1 MHKCE
6 CARVCTS
13 SRYKGVL
20 YTMTAIIRAS
30 MEAGPYV
37 RVKNGCAAAAV
48 QHRTPAPAASR
59 VPAALLAVLS
69 GAPDPAVGAHALAAA
84 VAAEAPDAVMLA
96 DAGAP
101 AVLAGVPS
109 AVMLADACA
118 PAVIASV
125 PDEAFE
131 RESARLPATPSLF
144 SSSSARSHTCESR
157 GLGWRIHGSVEDT
170 KLSTNKQHSLS
181 YHHAFA
187 SPFLISP
194 VNCCLHVWQVHHHLV
209 LLFCLRRLNA
219 AAKMGQ
225 TCGPSTRASGLDGR
239 RARAQAD
246 QTHAI
251 LALADIIAKGNA
263 LVHFGRQQAHGTQTP
278 AAMLKLLQS
287 CQSPPRGSLADSDA
301 LSAADRIRPG

>member
-1 MHKCE
+1 
-6 CARVCTS
+6 
-13 SRYKGVL
+13 
-20 YTMTAIIRAS
+20 MTAIIRAS
-30 MEAGPYV
+30 MEAGPHD
-37 RVKNGCAAAAV
+37 RAAAAV

-125 PDEAFE
+125 PDEVFE

-194 VNCCLHVWQVHHHLV
+194 VNCCLHVWHVHHHSGLCV
-209 LLFCLRRLNA
+209 CSTSASA
-219 AAKMGQ
+219 A
-225 TCGPSTRASGLDGR
+225 STRQLR
-239 RARAQAD
+239 WAR
-246 QTHAI
+246 
-251 LALADIIAKGNA
+251 
-263 LVHFGRQQAHGTQTP
+263 P
-278 AAMLKLLQS
+278 AAPRHAHPDWMGDGLVSKQMKHTPS
-287 CQSPPRGSLADSDA
+287 SP
-301 LSAADRIRPG
+301 